1 MERKTDT
8 VDIASSDIHP
18 KEDYPAE
25 CLNSPNSAVSKNHP
39 YFDKFVGRKRIPG
52 DENSS
57 GNEKGDSIDE
67 EPEDNDD
74 DIVNWGKIHTLD
86 AEKEE
91 SPEMMVSP
99 LLKQPNPKSVA
110 ANPEESDK
118 VHITRASDTSSILIE
133 ATLLAG
139 CYQLDA
145 TYELEKQYAAK
156 HNGDVREAVEIFP
169 LGHTRSFTGS
179 QIIQTSKTSLER
191 IFKDTDGRPKVL
203 TCGVYTKQNLPR
215 PPLQVTAVAIYSGR
229 KEVFVSITIS
239 AMPGHEKN
247 ESLLGQQKIVIFTS
261 DSGLPIIEKTF
272 ILVPYSYGVP
282 HARPATAPAAP
293 AATGTHA
300 PEATEESGNGK
311 IVYPIVPCAYY
322 SHSGVVWYR

>member
-1 MERKTDT
+1 MKIKMDT
-8 VDIASSDIHP
+8 VDIADSDTHP
-18 KEDYPAE
+18 KGDYPAE
-25 CLNSPNSAVSKNHP
+25 CLNSPNAAVSKNNS
-39 YFDKFVGRKRIPG
+39 YLGKFVIQKPIPG

-57 GNEKGDSIDE
+57 GNEKVDSIE
-67 EPEDNDD
+67 EEQEDNDD

-99 LLKQPNPKSVA
+99 LLKQPKSVA
-110 ANPEESDK
+110 APSDESDK
-118 VHITRASDTSSILIE
+118 VHITRAGDTSSTLIE

-156 HNGDVREAVEIFP
+156 HNGEVREAVEIFP

-191 IFKDTDGRPKVL
+191 IFKDTEGRPKVL
-203 TCGVYTKQNLPR
+203 TCGVYTKQNVPR
-215 PPLQVTAVAIYSGR
+215 PPLQITAVAIYSGK

-239 AMPGHEKN
+239 AMPGQETN

-282 HARPATAPAAP
+282 HARPTTVPAAP
-293 AATGTHA
+293 AATGTGTEA
-300 PEATEESGNGK
+300 ATEESGNGK

>member
-1 MERKTDT
+1 MKIKMDT
-8 VDIASSDIHP
+8 VDIPDSDIHP
-18 KEDYPAE
+18 KGDYPAE
-25 CLNSPNSAVSKNHP
+25 CLNSPNAAVSKNNS
-39 YFDKFVGRKRIPG
+39 YLGKFVIQKPIPG

-57 GNEKGDSIDE
+57 GNEKVDSIE
-67 EPEDNDD
+67 EEQEDNDD

-99 LLKQPNPKSVA
+99 LLKQPKSVA
-110 ANPEESDK
+110 APSDESDK
-118 VHITRASDTSSILIE
+118 VHITRAVDTSSTLIE

-145 TYELEKQYAAK
+145 TYELEKQYAAR
-156 HNGDVREAVEIFP
+156 HNGEVQEAVEIFP

-191 IFKDTDGRPKVL
+191 IFKETEGRPKVL
-203 TCGVYTKQNLPR
+203 TCGVYTKQNVPR
-215 PPLQVTAVAIYSGR
+215 PPLQITAVAIYSGR

-239 AMPGHEKN
+239 AMPGQEQN

-282 HARPATAPAAP
+282 HARPANVRAAP
-293 AATGTHA
+293 AGTGT
-300 PEATEESGNGK
+300 EAGTEESGNGK

>member
-8 VDIASSDIHP
+8 VEITSSDIYP
-18 KEDYPAE
+18 KDEFPAE
-25 CLNSPNSAVSKNHP
+25 CLNSPNSAVSKNRP
-39 YFDKFVGRKRIPG
+39 YLGKFVGAKAVPG

-67 EPEDNDD
+67 DPEDDD
-74 DIVNWGKIHTLD
+74 DDVVNWSKIHTLD

-91 SPEMMVSP
+91 TPEMMVSP
-99 LLKQPNPKSVA
+99 LLKQPKSVA
-110 ANPEESDK
+110 APPEESDK
-118 VHITRASDTSSILIE
+118 VHITRACDTSSTLVE

-156 HNGDVREAVEIFP
+156 HSGEVREAVEIFP

-191 IFKDTDGRPKVL
+191 IFKDTEGRPKVL
-203 TCGVYTKQNLPR
+203 TCGVYTKQNVPR
-215 PPLQVTAVAIYSGR
+215 PPLQITAVAIYSGR

-239 AMPGHEKN
+239 AMPGQEKN

-282 HARPATAPAAP
+282 HARLTTVPAAP
-293 AATGTHA
+293 AATATGTGTPA
-300 PEATEESGNGK
+300 ATEESGNGK

>member
-1 MERKTDT
+1 MET
-8 VDIASSDIHP
+8 VDITSSGIHP
-18 KEDYPAE
+18 REDHAAE
-25 CLNSPNSAVSKNHP
+25 CLNSPNSAMSKKIP
-39 YFDKFVGRKRIPG
+39 YFDNFVGRKRPSG

-57 GNEKGDSIDE
+57 GNEKGDSVDE
-67 EPEDNDD
+67 DQEDTNIVDD
-74 DIVNWGKIHTLD
+74 YNWSKIHTLN

-91 SPEMMVSP
+91 TPDMIVSP
-99 LLKQPNPKSVA
+99 LLKQPNTKAAAAPSVD
-110 ANPEESDK
+110 ESDK
-118 VHITRASDTSSILIE
+118 VHITRASDTSSTLIE

-145 TYELEKQYAAK
+145 TSELEKQYAAK
-156 HNGDVREAVEIFP
+156 HSGEAREAVEIFP
-169 LGHTRSFTGS
+169 LGHTRTFTGS

-191 IFKDTDGRPKVL
+191 IFKDTEGRPKVL
-203 TCGVYTKQNLPR
+203 TCGVYTKQNAPR
-215 PPLQVTAVAIYSGR
+215 PPLQIAAVAIYSGR
-229 KEVFVSITIS
+229 KEVFVSITIN
-239 AMPGHEKN
+239 AAAGQEMN

-282 HARPATAPAAP
+282 HARPSTVLAAP
-293 AATGTHA
+293 AAA
-300 PEATEESGNGK
+300 ATAKEESDVGK